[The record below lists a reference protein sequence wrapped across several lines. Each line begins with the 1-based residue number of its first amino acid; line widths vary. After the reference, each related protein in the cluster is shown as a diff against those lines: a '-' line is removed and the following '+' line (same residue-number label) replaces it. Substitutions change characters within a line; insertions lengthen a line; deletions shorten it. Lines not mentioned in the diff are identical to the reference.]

1 MDINNRNLFISE
13 EIINYLQSTYQNIY
27 SDNEIIKKYVKY
39 KDLLLKKET
48 SENFKSTIEDSTFF
62 TPEDDEELET
72 LNRYFYGNSDGSS
85 SGDGNNLAASY
96 LSTISNIKKM
106 IDEHDGNIKDIVVN
120 LTSLLSDNNIPD
132 ETFKRYLN
140 ELIIPGIS
148 GNNGITSVQ
157 SSATLQRD
165 IIKDEYSKAKLKDY
179 KDTKDAEL
187 AAEIERK
194 NKIKIKAEQ
203 AKQANFEEKKKTLEE
218 EQKLKAVKQ
227 AAEEQ
232 LRTKNKAKQETENKL
247 VFKEKIA
254 KIDEDIKLK
263 IAKLDIII
271 KSKLYEKSIYLLS
284 KNKEPRKS
292 KEEATK
298 NADKFTDSYAKK
310 SPVDI
315 NTQKT
320 KYEKVLGDINDYL
333 SKSSEIKFSEFDLQK
348 KIDYNIEKLKN
359 IKKILKQLKNDDEE
373 DDVDDVKTTI
383 YDRFK
388 LDGKNNSEED
398 IKEFNDM
405 IKAIIDKEKNQAK
418 AIEEEKSKFKLE
430 DYEKRLKQAFAIY
443 QNMYN
448 FTKVYF
454 FKFAKPIIEKFI
466 EKLKYLLTKND
477 KKVGG
482 NKPHESI
489 STLNNIIQNFNV
501 DYDDEDDDYDE
512 YERMVYDS
520 LLAYIRLYTV
530 YINPLKQKIL
540 EIKSNTENTDIS
552 NELLLLYDEFN
563 KEYNDFIKKHDEML
577 KNIEKGKQMEIVKE
591 KVKEKEKAEKEKE
604 KEKEAKKEES
614 DEKETDKIKKLL
626 NNLITTI
633 KKKTEN
639 EKNMEE
645 KKAQL
650 LELSKINDDE
660 NDDEYSELQL
670 LASKNELEKTRITE
684 QIELSEKELKIL
696 DEKKRSEEL
705 KLNINT
711 ELSKEITKQVSQVI
725 ENSRGSSI
733 GRGITHSLDKDT
745 LQEIFGKIEE
755 IKKENVKLISDDIE
769 KILNINIDIINANE
783 KLLKLKDDKKKLD
796 ATSKQK
802 LAKKKPTTKSNE
814 KEEKEYTMKKEL
826 DNIVAENLKLISI
839 LFDVEK
845 KLDEEIILEIATI
858 KDKYKNIPPLNKE
871 EAIKAE
877 ITKLLEDKI
886 IALKEAKEEAKKP
899 NSKDLIVKQNA
910 AYDKIRAYINAIV
923 AIENDKINSIIDDII
938 RANAQFQD
946 EDNDKFDKEKFK
958 VELQILK
965 DYLEKSNSKSKS
977 KIETDKFSNELYEI
991 IIEYEEK
998 KLKKALTEKETAENK
1013 KMKLENT
1020 ESKAKLDALNYDI
1033 KEKMKAKEGK
1043 EKDFNEHNIKIDK
1056 DLKTIIDEVD
1066 IKIKLFTDYIYAEAA
1081 ADKATEAFEAARN
1094 AAARD
1099 AAARDAA
1106 DRAAAARTAA
1116 RTAGAAEAEA
1126 DRALTTISSSYIDS
1140 KHNESDDEILYTL
1153 NHYRTTKLPYIE
1165 SIFRLYAK
1173 KLLTRFK
1180 SFKEYLVELQAN
1192 ITSKTDVEKRDIED
1206 KINDFLKTIYLSKDN
1221 YNLSIKLYLYYNED
1235 AHLLNI
1241 IGELEKLKK
1250 EAAELQTKN
1259 NRELV
1264 EYKDAYILFI
1274 KAELDYEI
1282 AKKINDLIVKLYR
1295 KGLKFDDTFY
1305 QNLVSPIETILSS
1318 EKINVSYLK
1327 EEIEKLILNSGIPP
1341 PPAPRRGGGKN
1352 NIDIKRIYELY
1363 YSQNPEKLILELLKI
1378 LRTSENV
1385 IYFLLIINTSLTE
1398 FFNDYNEMLIKFYEN
1413 DILLSYYYNE
1423 DEIIYYIFLNY
1434 IYDNYKS
1441 LLKLPKKDIIITI
1454 GKIKTKENYGDI
1466 YLKIDNLLKNVD
1478 IIQKLLIFFKKYLKI
1493 PETLRHPE
1501 KTKDTEYLL
1510 LFIYKYSKNE
1520 DNIIKGYDSFLTFI
1534 YLNILNKLNNTIKIN
1549 STTYNLNNLP
1559 TFNLYNFSNLKIPFK
1574 IEMSSCQEKK
1584 CSKLMKDLSLLI
1596 KQLSERYL
1604 YIYDIKKI
1612 STECNFILNCE
1623 IFDYL
1628 NIFGGDEIFKNY
1640 KTMPIMDLYTLN
1652 THYDL
1657 RDLNGLKETKET
1669 KNIIYN
1675 ILLLAS
1681 YIYKDNDEIS
1691 MDIYAKLVK
1700 HYFITK
1706 NNKRLNDLTYQ
1717 LIFMMSKRINKIDIQ
1732 RILINEL
1739 SEFNIDLIE
1748 IKKFINPEDR
1758 NINIFELLKSIN
1770 FLNYINDNMELVIPY
1785 LYKFYET
1792 DNKLQYNI
1800 QDLLC
1805 KNIII
1810 SEKTLMYGGI
1820 GTAELTEGMK
1830 EGMKEGTSEGMK
1842 EGTKDETQIYKT
1854 TSDFINEV
1862 LPDELINAS
1871 KKEYE
1876 KMQKIIDELDDIN
1889 IIIEEYKKVI
1899 KNNADGKEYGI
1910 KFNID
1915 NYDFYMDDRFNKL
1928 ISEIIEHCSK
1938 NYAETKAG
1946 ESVKYITLFKGEAN
1960 ELTRFKTN
1968 RLEKIKVKIGEK
1980 KGELLSLYNATFKQ
1994 IIDKIKNTKEFHNY
2008 PNIKDIYNK
2017 IIKNNEDKDIIYDDI
2032 IKIFDKHIELI
2043 DLLIRHIDEI
2053 KGRIKDLTDSLD
2065 QIIETNKLIKK
2076 GGKSKIFRGGEDNI
2090 DDLKKQI
2097 DNLKTDKLSKMNDVI
2112 KSINKLK
2119 LNRAIDKNVEKKL
2132 ATVNFID
2139 KDGYNIFDRLLETY
2153 DKDINDKKIPQQIT
2167 KNLFYN
2173 KVKTNNLDPEEEL
2186 EITLNDKLIFIVL
2199 VYCIRFGSLLLCYK
2213 LIDSNMITDIN
2224 KTLFYYFISY
2234 CALFALILIIINFD
2248 TFKMRILVNYMNLHV
2263 NTTNIWMHIILM
2275 GSFIYLIY
2283 LLIVN
2288 ILANEKPPTELGE
2301 REKMKLKYK
2310 LDILTMIIFIFIC
2323 ILIFII

>member
-13 EIINYLQSTYQNIY
+13 QIINYLQSSYQNIY

-48 SENFKSTIEDSTFF
+48 SENLKSTIDDSTFF
-62 TPEDDEELET
+62 TPDDDEELET

-85 SGDGNNLAASY
+85 SGDGNNLVSSY
-96 LSTISNIKKM
+96 LSTIYNIKKM
-106 IDEHDGNIKDIVVN
+106 IDEHDGNVKDIVVN
-120 LTSLLSDNNIPD
+120 LTSLLSEKMPD
-132 ETFKRYLN
+132 ESFNKYLN
-140 ELIIPGIS
+140 ELILPGII
-148 GNNGITSVQ
+148 GNTGIESTQ
-157 SSATLQRD
+157 GSATIERD
-165 IIKDEYSKAKLKDY
+165 IIKNEYSKANIDAYKTKKDVELDAKKARITNLKLKEEEDKQAISTAKKQTLEKEQQL
-179 KDTKDAEL
+179 KDEKQKA
-187 AAEIERK
+187 I
-194 NKIKIKAEQ
+194 NKLKAENT
-203 AKQANFEEKKKTLEE
+203 AKQA
-218 EQKLKAVKQ
+218 
-227 AAEEQ
+227 
-232 LRTKNKAKQETENKL
+232 TENKL

-254 KIDEDIKLK
+254 KMEEDIKLK
-263 IAKLDIII
+263 IAKIDIII

-310 SPVDI
+310 TPFDI
-315 NTQKT
+315 NTKKT
-320 KYEKVLGDINDYL
+320 SYEKVLGGINDYL
-333 SKSSEIKFSEFDLQK
+333 SKSSEIKFSEFDLK
-348 KIDYNIEKLKN
+348 GKENDYNNEKLKN
-359 IKKILKQLKNDDEE
+359 IKKILEQLKNDEEE
-373 DDVDDVKTTI
+373 DAVDDGKTTI

-388 LDGKNNSEED
+388 LDAKNNSAAD

-405 IKAIIDKEKNQAK
+405 IKEIIDKEKNQEK
-418 AIEEEKSKFKLE
+418 ATEEEKSKFKLE

-448 FTKVYF
+448 FKKVYF
-454 FKFAKPIIEKFI
+454 LNFAKPIIEKFI
-466 EKLKYLLTKND
+466 EKLKYLLTKDD

-501 DYDDEDDDYDE
+501 DYDDDDDDYDE

-530 YINPLKQKIL
+530 YINPLQQKIS
-540 EIKSNTENTDIS
+540 EIKSNAENTDIS
-552 NELLLLYDEFN
+552 KELLLLYDEFN
-563 KEYNDFIKKHDEML
+563 KEYNDFIKKNDEML

-591 KVKEKEKAEKEKE
+591 KEKIEKEKAKE

-650 LELSKINDDE
+650 LELNKINDGE
-660 NDDEYSELQL
+660 NDDEYAEIQL
-670 LASKNELEKTRITE
+670 LASKNESEKTRIAE
-684 QIELSEKELKIL
+684 QIDVSERELKIL
-696 DEKKRSEEL
+696 DEKRKSDEK
-705 KLNINT
+705 KLQINT

-725 ENSRGSSI
+725 ENSRGTSGYQGSSP
-733 GRGITHSLDKDT
+733 LDKDT
-745 LQEIFGKIEE
+745 LAEIFQRIDS
-755 IKKENVKLISDDIE
+755 IKTRNVDLISADIQ
-769 KILNINIDIINANE
+769 KILDINIKIINENE
-783 KLLKLKDDKKKLD
+783 KLSKLKDDKKKLD
-796 ATSKQK
+796 ATPKQK

-814 KEEKEYTMKKEL
+814 TEEKEYTMKKEL

-858 KDKYKNIPPLNKE
+858 RDKYTNIPPLNNVK
-871 EAIKAE
+871 AIKDE

-886 IALKEAKEEAKKP
+886 IALKEAKEEAKKL

-923 AIENDKINSIIDDII
+923 AIENEKIDSIITAII
-938 RANAQFQD
+938 SANAQFQD
-946 EDNDKFDKEKFK
+946 EDNDIFDKEKFK

-965 DYLEKSNSKSKS
+965 DYLEKSKSKSKSKS

-998 KLKKALTEKETAENK
+998 KLKKALTEKETAKNK
-1013 KMKLENT
+1013 KIKSEDT
-1020 ESKAKLDALNYDI
+1020 ESKTKLDGLNSQI
-1033 KEKMKAKEGK
+1033 KQKMKSIEQKEKE
-1043 EKDFNEHNIKIDK
+1043 FSEHNIKIDR
-1056 DLKTIIDEVD
+1056 DLNTIIQDVD
-1066 IKIKLFTDYIYAEAA
+1066 IKIKLITDAAKDA
-1081 ADKATEAFEAARN
+1081 ADAG
-1094 AAARD
+1094 D
-1099 AAARDAA
+1099 AAAK
-1106 DRAAAARTAA
+1106 AAAA
-1116 RTAGAAEAEA
+1116 EK
-1126 DRALTTISSSYIDS
+1126 AL
-1140 KHNESDDEILYTL
+1140 DEIYSNPFYTAL
-1153 NHYRTTKLPYIE
+1153 NAD
-1165 SIFRLYAK
+1165 SIINEIKQAKTSQQKDEFKRL
-1173 KLLTRFK
+1173 FK
-1180 SFKEYLVELQAN
+1180 SHVTTLLYRFNKFKEYLV
-1192 ITSKTDVEKRDIED
+1192 R
-1206 KINDFLKTIYLSKDN
+1206 LKTNIANKTADEIKSIETEINKLLKMIYLTEDN
-1221 YNLSIKLYLYYNED
+1221 VNLSQSLHLHFNQDE
-1235 AHLLNI
+1235 HLLSLMK
-1241 IGELEKLKK
+1241 GLEKLKK
-1250 EAAELQTKN
+1250 EVAELQKN
-1259 NRELV
+1259 NNRTMV
-1264 EYKDAYILFI
+1264 EFKDAYILFK

-1305 QNLVSPIETILSS
+1305 QSLVSPIETILSS
-1318 EKINVSYLK
+1318 EKINIKYLR
-1327 EEIEKLILNSGIPP
+1327 EEINTLISKSGVQSTT
-1341 PPAPRRGGGKN
+1341 GGGKN
-1352 NIDIKRIYELY
+1352 TIDIKRIYELY

-1378 LRTSENV
+1378 LKTSENV
-1385 IYFLLIINTSLTE
+1385 IYFLLIINISLTD
-1398 FFNDYNEMLIKFYEN
+1398 FFNDYNEMLIKFYKN

-1441 LLKLPKKDIIITI
+1441 LLKLPNKDIIITI
-1454 GKIKTKENYGDI
+1454 GKIKTKENYRDI

-1478 IIQKLLIFFKKYLKI
+1478 IMQKLLIFFKKYLKI

-1559 TFNLYNFSNLKIPFK
+1559 TFNLYNFSNLKMPFK

-1584 CSKLMKDLSLLI
+1584 CSKLMKDRSLLI

-1604 YIYDIKKI
+1604 YISDIKKI

-1652 THYDL
+1652 TNYDL
-1657 RDLNGLKETKET
+1657 RDLKGLKETNERN
-1669 KNIIYN
+1669 NIIYN

-1681 YIYKDNDEIS
+1681 YIYKDDDEIS

-1717 LIFMMSKRINKIDIQ
+1717 LIFIMNKRINKIDIQ

-1748 IKKFINPEDR
+1748 ITKFINPEDR
-1758 NINIFELLKSIN
+1758 NINIFEILKSIN

-1785 LYKFYET
+1785 LYKFYEN

-1820 GTAELTEGMK
+1820 GTDEA
-1830 EGMKEGTSEGMK
+1830 K
-1842 EGTKDETQIYKT
+1842 EGTKEGTKEELPVYKN
-1854 TSDFINEV
+1854 TSDFINDV
-1862 LPDELINAS
+1862 LPDVVINAS
-1871 KKEYE
+1871 SKEYD
-1876 KMQKIIDELDDIN
+1876 QINAIIDSLPDIN
-1889 IIIEEYKKVI
+1889 DIYNEYVAIIENKS
-1899 KNNADGKEYGI
+1899 NNKDGI
-1910 KFNID
+1910 VVNIT
-1915 NYDFYMDDRFNKL
+1915 NYDYYMGNQFSDLKGK
-1928 ISEIIEHCSK
+1928 IIEHCS
-1938 NYAETKAG
+1938 NSYYDTKQLG
-1946 ESVKYITLFKGEAN
+1946 ESFKYKALFEGEWN
-1960 ELTRFKTN
+1960 ELKRFIDDRMVKV
-1968 RLEKIKVKIGEK
+1968 LDKEIKEK
-1980 KGELLSLYNATFKQ
+1980 KEKLTTLYNTTLKL
-1994 IIDKIKNTKEFHNY
+1994 IIDKIKDTPEFHTY

-2017 IIKNNEDKDIIYDDI
+2017 HIKNNNGTDVILDELLLPFKKYEE
-2032 IKIFDKHIELI
+2032 FYELI
-2043 DLLIRHIDEI
+2043 KYNIGNIQA
-2053 KGRIKDLTDSLD
+2053 RIKELTDTLD
-2065 QIIETNKLIKK
+2065 KIIETTKPRK
-2076 GGKSKIFRGGEDNI
+2076 GGKIKIMPRIMIGGATTSLENLQKEI
-2090 DDLKKQI
+2090 VELKNNKSQG
-2097 DNLKTDKLSKMNDVI
+2097 MNDIMKNI
-2112 KSINKLK
+2112 KKLK
-2119 LNRAIDKNVEKKL
+2119 SNRIVDKNVEKKL

-2153 DKDINDKKIPQQIT
+2153 DKDINDKKIPEQIT

-2173 KVKTNNLDPEEEL
+2173 KVKNNNLDPEEEL
-2186 EITLNDKLIFIVL
+2186 AITLNDKLIFIVL
-2199 VYCIRFGSLLLCYK
+2199 IYCIRFGALLLCYK

-2224 KTLFYYFISY
+2224 KSLFYYFISY

-2283 LLIVN
+2283 LLIIN
-2288 ILANEKPPTELGE
+2288 ILADEKPPTELGD

-2310 LDILTMIIFIFIC
+2310 LDILTMIIYIFIC